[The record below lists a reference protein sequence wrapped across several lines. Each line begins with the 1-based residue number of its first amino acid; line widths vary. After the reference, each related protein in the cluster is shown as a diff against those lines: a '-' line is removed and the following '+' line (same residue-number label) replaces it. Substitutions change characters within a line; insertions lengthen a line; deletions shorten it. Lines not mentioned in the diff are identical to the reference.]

1 MQTNTRQRGQDGR
14 SHNQQSLF
22 RVGLMFAI
30 AFLLASSM
38 PQPLMAAALSSLLSL
53 SALVSAGLAAFMGDR
68 LHASH
73 FTRWDEAAA
82 MLFASMVAGAFVDQ
96 EALAE
101 AAAYVRS

>member
-1 MQTNTRQRGQDGR
+1 MQTNTTPRGQDTR
-14 SHNQQSLF
+14 VYNQQSLF
-22 RVGLMFAI
+22 RFGLMFGI
-30 AFLLASSM
+30 AFLFASSM
-38 PQPLMAAALSSLLSL
+38 PPGLMPAALSSLLSL
-53 SALVSAGLAAFMGDR
+53 SALISAGLAVFMGDR

-82 MLFASMVAGAFVDQ
+82 MLFASMIAGTFVDQ